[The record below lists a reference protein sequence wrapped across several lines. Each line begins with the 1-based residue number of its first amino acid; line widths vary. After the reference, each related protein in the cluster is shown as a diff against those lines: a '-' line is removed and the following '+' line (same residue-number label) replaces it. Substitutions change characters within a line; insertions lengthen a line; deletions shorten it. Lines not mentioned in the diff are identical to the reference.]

1 MRNNKWD
8 EGEDNNMKRLLF
20 LVVMALL
27 VLAACGTEN
36 DKVKSKDKENN
47 KTEEASKS
55 KATDKM
61 KNFKIGQVVDADG
74 VDIKLTKVEY
84 VNDYDEYS
92 APENGKVVKVYL
104 KFKNNNDDQV
114 LVDSTDFSLKMDD
127 ENYQEWFGNDDTNA
141 GFSHQL
147 NKGNTGSGY
156 ITYDVPDGEEYALE
170 MDAHPKFE
178 NIKARWKIKKEEIK
192 EPTGSSDNQTSEN
205 IVTENETETESV
217 PEETDNESTEEDEDT
232 ESDEMTYPAEM
243 YNSLVDEYNELT
255 DGEKMDHV
263 EDDVLEIEYDQLEA
277 RVDELYN
284 KQMELEDQEYEEQM
298 KQDEK
303 EFDEEMKKQDEAYEQ
318 EMKEQDEA
326 YEKEM
331 EEIDKTYEEE
341 MKAIEEDET
350 TE

>member
-1 MRNNKWD
+1 
-8 EGEDNNMKRLLF
+8 MKKLLF
-20 LVVMALL
+20 LALIALL

-36 DKVKSKDKENN
+36 DKVKSKDKESD
-47 KTEEASKS
+47 KTEENSNA
-55 KATDKM
+55 KATGKM
-61 KNFKIGQVVDADG
+61 KNFKIGQVVHADG

-84 VNDYDEYS
+84 VNEYDEYS
-92 APENGKVVKVYL
+92 APENGRVVKVHL
-104 KFKNNNDDQV
+104 KFKNNNNDQV
-114 LVDSTDFSLKMDD
+114 LVDSADFSMKMNN

-156 ITYDVPDGEEYALE
+156 ITYDVPEGNEYALE

-178 NIKARWKIKKEEIK
+178 NIKARWKIKKEDIK
-192 EPTGSSDNQTSEN
+192 EATGQSENQTSEN
-205 IVTENETETESV
+205 IVTETEPESESA
-217 PEETDNESTEEDEDT
+217 PEETDGESTEEDEDT
-232 ESDEMTYPAEM
+232 ESEEMTYPAEM

-255 DGEKMDHV
+255 DGEKMNHV

-303 EFDEEMKKQDEAYEQ
+303 EFDEEMKRQDEAYEQ

-331 EEIDKTYEEE
+331 EEIDKAYEED
-341 MKAIEEDET
+341 MKAIEDDES